1 MIPTF
6 EFSENVNLKTALT
19 SLGLGNL
26 FAPLMA
32 ELNNVLSSEANTQDC
47 SQLAIHIELFN
58 QKNKIKVNETGTAAI
73 SYQQIEI
80 NYATGSMMNISDPFI
95 VDRPFI
101 FMINNGAFMGIINDP
116 TQKGDSF

>member
-1 MIPTF
+1 
-6 EFSENVNLKTALT
+6 
-19 SLGLGNL
+19 
-26 FAPLMA
+26 MA

-47 SQLAIHIELFN
+47 SQLAIHIESFN

-80 NYATGSMMNISDPFI
+80 NYATGSVINISDPFI

-116 TQKGDSF
+116 TQKGRF